1 MSRILIEYMPM
12 LTVQGEKAIKNFIIY
27 SMISE
32 NGDTSQYDID
42 IVAEFLEKN
51 NFVEDLEII
60 KGFINEG
67 VNYIEI

>member
-12 LTVQGEKAIKNFIIY
+12 LTIKTETAIKQIVTP
-27 SMISE
+27 SMTSE
-32 NGDTSQYDID
+32 DGDTSQYEINT
-42 IVAEFLEKN
+42 VLEALTEEGIS
-51 NFVEDLEII
+51 EDLEII